1 MKANTII
8 VSFNN
13 GSVPPQY
20 AYRYQILFSEQD
32 GNAELKIF
40 RGYETDEK
48 MIVSEQRKFNT
59 EIFLQLLSLISKIKD
74 SVKDPS
80 MVGGSQRMIEV
91 NSKKS
96 RSIRMMISEFL
107 CSTGFYICTIPISS
121 TKLILTLT
129 FKNQLS
135 WTKHLK
141 NCL

>member
-20 AYRYQILFSEQD
+20 AYRYQILFSEQA

-91 NSKKS
+91 NSKK
-96 RSIRMMISEFL
+96 IEIHPDDDFGISLFNRFL
-107 CSTGFYICTIPISS
+107 YLYNPDFI
-121 TKLILTLT
+121 
-129 FKNQLS
+129 NQINSNLN
-135 WTKHLK
+135 L
-141 NCL
+141 

>member
-1 MKANTII
+1 MKVNTII

-20 AYRYQILFSEQD
+20 AYRYQIIFSEQD

-91 NSKKS
+91 NSKK
-96 RSIRMMISEFL
+96 IEIHPDDDFGISLFNRFL
-107 CSTGFYICTIPISS
+107 YLYNPDFI
-121 TKLILTLT
+121 
-129 FKNQLS
+129 NQINSNLN
-135 WTKHLK
+135 L
-141 NCL
+141 

>member
-20 AYRYQILFSEQD
+20 AYRYQIIFSEQD

-74 SVKDPS
+74 SVKDPL

-91 NSKKS
+91 NSKK
-96 RSIRMMISEFL
+96 IEIHPDDDFGISLFNRFL
-107 CSTGFYICTIPISS
+107 YLYNPDFI
-121 TKLILTLT
+121 
-129 FKNQLS
+129 NQINSNLN
-135 WTKHLK
+135 L
-141 NCL
+141 

>member
-20 AYRYQILFSEQD
+20 AYRYQIIFSEQD

-80 MVGGSQRMIEV
+80 MVGGSQRMMEV
-91 NSKKS
+91 NSKKTE
-96 RSIRMMISEFL
+96 IYPDDDFGISLFNRFL
-107 CSTGFYICTIPISS
+107 YLYNPDFI
-121 TKLILTLT
+121 
-129 FKNQLS
+129 NQINSNLN
-135 WTKHLK
+135 L
-141 NCL
+141 

>member
-20 AYRYQILFSEQD
+20 AYRYQIIFSEQD

-74 SVKDPS
+74 SVKDS
-80 MVGGSQRMIEV
+80 LMVGGSQRMIEV
-91 NSKKS
+91 NSKKIEIHPDDDFGVS
-96 RSIRMMISEFL
+96 LFNRFL
-107 CSTGFYICTIPISS
+107 YLYNPDFI
-121 TKLILTLT
+121 
-129 FKNQLS
+129 NQINSNLN
-135 WTKHLK
+135 L
-141 NCL
+141 

>member
-74 SVKDPS
+74 SVKDPL

-91 NSKKS
+91 NSKK
-96 RSIRMMISEFL
+96 IEIHPDDDLGISLFNRFL
-107 CSTGFYICTIPISS
+107 YLYNPDFI
-121 TKLILTLT
+121 
-129 FKNQLS
+129 NQINSNLN
-135 WTKHLK
+135 L
-141 NCL
+141 

>member
-20 AYRYQILFSEQD
+20 AYRYQIIFSEQD

-74 SVKDPS
+74 SVKDPL
-80 MVGGSQRMIEV
+80 MVGGSQRIIEV
-91 NSKKS
+91 NSKK
-96 RSIRMMISEFL
+96 IEIHPDDDFGISLFNRFL
-107 CSTGFYICTIPISS
+107 YLYNPDFI
-121 TKLILTLT
+121 
-129 FKNQLS
+129 NQINSNLN
-135 WTKHLK
+135 L
-141 NCL
+141 

>member
-74 SVKDPS
+74 SVKDPL
-80 MVGGSQRMIEV
+80 MVGGSQRIIEV
-91 NSKKS
+91 NSKK
-96 RSIRMMISEFL
+96 IEIHPDDDFGISLFNRFL
-107 CSTGFYICTIPISS
+107 YLYNPDFI
-121 TKLILTLT
+121 
-129 FKNQLS
+129 NQINSNLN
-135 WTKHLK
+135 L
-141 NCL
+141 

>member
-91 NSKKS
+91 NSKK
-96 RSIRMMISEFL
+96 IEIHPDDDFGISLFNRFL
-107 CSTGFYICTIPISS
+107 YLYNPDFI
-121 TKLILTLT
+121 
-129 FKNQLS
+129 NQINSNLN
-135 WTKHLK
+135 L
-141 NCL
+141 

>member
-74 SVKDPS
+74 SAKDPS
-80 MVGGSQRMIEV
+80 MVGGSQRIIEV
-91 NSKKS
+91 NSKK
-96 RSIRMMISEFL
+96 IEIHPDDDFGISLFNRFL
-107 CSTGFYICTIPISS
+107 YLYNPDFI
-121 TKLILTLT
+121 
-129 FKNQLS
+129 NQINSNLN
-135 WTKHLK
+135 L
-141 NCL
+141 